1 MTSGVEFWG
10 SRFLL
15 TNTIFDQK
23 LISLNEKK
31 KNQNYNIMFFAKF
44 SSTHKSFFK
53 LLCSVRSWRFCAKN
67 SEIGDMIDFYLFLNS
82 LLYKFLWEVSA
93 PRSLWSLKTFPQD
106 FALLTLDYGIDKWS
120 EINVGTETFG
130 TNNKHSPLNIASVI
144 NPVAKGWYFLS
155 TSLLFFFFKFKSKW
169 M

>member
-1 MTSGVEFWG
+1 M
-10 SRFLL
+10 
-15 TNTIFDQK
+15 
-23 LISLNEKK
+23 
-31 KNQNYNIMFFAKF
+31 
-44 SSTHKSFFK
+44 
-53 LLCSVRSWRFCAKN
+53 
-67 SEIGDMIDFYLFLNS
+67 GDMIDFYLFLNS

-155 TSLLFFFFKFKSKW
+155 TSLLFFFSLNSKVNECSPFNKKVAPGKKSKNQ
-169 M
+169 